1 MTEPMMIPETTVQ
14 VDYHVSCLFVD
25 YLIVY
30 SLISYKLERQ
40 LIWYKLDLRSLFLC
54 IYLFIEIDH
63 VSHQGMDSPIS
74 ATKRRKTIRNPRDN
88 IKGTL

>member
-1 MTEPMMIPETTVQ
+1 MTEPIMIPETTVQ
-14 VDYHVSCLFVD
+14 VDYHVSCLWVD

-54 IYLFIEIDH
+54 IYLFIEMG
-63 VSHQGMDSPIS
+63 SCFSSG
-74 ATKRRKTIRNPRDN
+74 N
-88 IKGTL
+88 G